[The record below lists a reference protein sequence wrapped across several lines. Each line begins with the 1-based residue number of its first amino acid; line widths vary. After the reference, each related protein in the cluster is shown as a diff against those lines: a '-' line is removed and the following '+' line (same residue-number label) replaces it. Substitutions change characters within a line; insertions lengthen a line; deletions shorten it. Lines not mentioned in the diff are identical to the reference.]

1 MEEYIRLAQHYFFVE
16 QMIEEQNE
24 LESYINECVILSNN
38 NLTKK
43 QVFQEITVL
52 NEADFGNKIK
62 IIFNRLKSF
71 FSKLVQRF
79 YVSFQKGSDIK
90 FLENYKDIIL
100 GKEFKLDITMGNH
113 FDALKRV
120 DKLIKPE
127 TVKKILTPISQ
138 DAFDQIIESA
148 KKGSGKDAD
157 EETKDKTEEDY
168 KKTQYKII
176 FKAYANS
183 DSLDGV
189 DPDKSEDIE
198 SDLKEYFAGGSE
210 NISFTP
216 NDIQQNM
223 DYIYKYLYHS
233 DNLIA
238 NIENYRKTF
247 EDSMNKCETAYDT
260 SFNKAQKL
268 IQAHDDAIKNN
279 TEVNNKKSTED
290 EKTAA
295 QTKVDNANSE
305 LSKALNNVNK
315 SLKSTQQQGT
325 SNVNASYVWSN
336 VYNTYLNEDITVKE
350 PSKPTTTDNSDSN
363 AKVVK
368 GGTNNIDTKSAETN
382 DTNKN
387 KTETSTNKDIRNTG
401 KDAKS
406 SGSVQ
411 GTNAA
416 LQASGKIKDD
426 NTIQDT
432 ASAVDISEFQTVSTS
447 LIRAYS
453 NTRTMMIASA
463 LNEIRLAQKEFG
475 QLVKAHVNYYVG
487 TIDNTDDN
495 TSTNKLK

>member
-1 MEEYIRLAQHYFFVE
+1 MEEYTRLAQHYFFVE

-43 QVFQEITVL
+43 QVFQEMTVL

-79 YVSFQKGSDIK
+79 YVSFQKGSDNK

-120 DKLIKPE
+120 DRLIKPE

-138 DAFDQIIESA
+138 DAFNQIIESS
-148 KKGSGKDAD
+148 KKGSGKDTD

-168 KKTQYKII
+168 KKTQYKTI
-176 FKAYANS
+176 FQAYANS

-216 NDIQQNM
+216 NEIQQNM

-233 DNLIA
+233 DNLIT

-247 EDSMNKCETAYDT
+247 EDSMNKCETAYNT

-279 TEVNNKKSTED
+279 TEVNSKKSTED

-295 QTKVDNANSE
+295 QTKVDNTNSE
-305 LSKALNNVNK
+305 LAKALDNVNK
-315 SLKSTQQQGT
+315 SLKSTQQQEVA
-325 SNVNASYVWSN
+325 NVNASYIWSN

-363 AKVVK
+363 TKVVK

-426 NTIQDT
+426 STIQDT
-432 ASAVDISEFQTVSTS
+432 ASTVDISEFQTVSTS